1 VKFNITILFLFLL
14 NAPKGQSIRFQ
25 LIRKDFCTRL
35 SHIDSTGYSL
45 IDNQHDSTYIA
56 LYQSKKGIISLPKP
70 GTYYLD
76 TYYLDSL
83 FVSLRPTHIVRLEKT
98 ELLCCNE
105 KQSKRFIQKGN
116 YVQIN

>member
-1 VKFNITILFLFLL
+1 VKFSITILFLFLL

-25 LIRKDFCTRL
+25 LIRKDVCTGL

-45 IDNQHDSTYIA
+45 IDKQHDSTYIA
-56 LYQSKKGIISLPKP
+56 LYLSKKGIISLPKP

-83 FVSLRPTHIVRLEKT
+83 FTNIKIEIKDTGLFK
-98 ELLCCNE
+98 
-105 KQSKRFIQKGN
+105 
-116 YVQIN
+116 Y